1 MVPPHILVADEL
13 SLGLA
18 PVVVDSVYEGLT
30 EINRNG
36 TALIIV
42 EQQISRVLKLAGRA
56 VVLDRGRVAY
66 EGEPAGANDAVEALM
81 ARREEAASAAH
92 GGD

>member
-1 MVPPHILVADEL
+1 M
-13 SLGLA
+13 
-18 PVVVDSVYEGLT
+18 YEGLT

-42 EQQISRVLKLAGRA
+42 EQQISRVLKLADRA

-66 EGEPAGANDAVEALM
+66 EGGPAGANDAVEALM
-81 ARREEAASAAH
+81 ARREEAASSAARS
-92 GGD
+92 GI